1 MLNGPNWLVRE
12 IVIFSFF
19 YCATI
24 FIKISNFTG
33 RLSGGLT
40 PYVESKVQKSCNK
53 SYNCNARR
61 LYGDTFEVDDN
72 FATSNVQL
80 ERRVCSCGKW
90 QKSGIPCGHA
100 IACLRT
106 RTSESIHRMVDYK
119 FTNYVYRLA
128 YGSELVNTIPSHV
141 HWEIPNETVVL
152 LPPSM
157 Q

>member
-1 MLNGPNWLVRE
+1 MEDYVNNPANMHD
-12 IVIFSFF
+12 FSLMNTKAF
-19 YCATI
+19 ANL
-24 FIKISNFTG
+24 KG
-33 RLSGGLT
+33 SGGNIWEVFEVLDD
-40 PYVESKVQKSCNK
+40 
-53 SYNCNARR
+53 ARR
-61 LYGDTFEVDDN
+61 
-72 FATSNVQL
+72 ATNNVQL

-106 RTSESIHRMVDYK
+106 RTSESIQRMVEYK
-119 FTNYVYRLA
+119 FTNYVYRVA
-128 YGSELVNTIPSHV
+128 YGSELVNGIPSYE